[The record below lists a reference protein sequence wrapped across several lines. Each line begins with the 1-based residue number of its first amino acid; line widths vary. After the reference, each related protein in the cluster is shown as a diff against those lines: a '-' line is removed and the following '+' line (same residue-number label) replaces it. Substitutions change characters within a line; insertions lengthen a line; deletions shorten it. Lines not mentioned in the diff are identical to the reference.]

1 MTAAFPRTEIR
12 TERLLLRPHRPE
24 DAVDVRAY
32 AEDPEAARWLPLL
45 PSPYTAA
52 DACRWVEEQA
62 PAAWGSGAAQFAVVE
77 TTSGRV
83 IGSIGVPRV
92 SWAARV
98 GEMGYVIGAPWR
110 GRGYATEAVVAVAAW
125 AFGHGMARLE
135 VLTDVANIAS
145 QRVAVAA
152 GFTREGVRR
161 SAGPARDGGRA
172 DHVVWVRLR
181 GDPAGPSAR
190 ALPDFPPG
198 GLDDG
203 VVLLRP
209 WRPAEAP
216 ALHAIESDPEVLRWN
231 ARTGP
236 PPTQADIT
244 RRIELAPGEW
254 LAGTRARCAVVD
266 MASGA
271 VAGTATLWV
280 EASPAG
286 LGKLGYAI
294 APRCRGAAWRR
305 GPPGCSPTGGSVRPT
320 WPGCTR
326 ARPSRTRP
334 AAACWSEPAS
344 PTRECCGRISRES
357 GGDRTWRYTR
367 CCRARKAADRGL
379 PGAGARE
386 TTVRVPQPASRITP

>member
-172 DHVVWVRLR
+172 DHVVWVRLP

-294 APRCRGAAWRR
+294 APRYRGRGLAPRAARLLADWGLGAANLARVHAGAAVQNTASRR
-305 GPPGCSPTGGSVRPT
+305 VLE
-320 WPGCTR
+320 R
-326 ARPSRTRP
+326 AGFAYEGVLRS
-334 AAACWSEPAS
+334 
-344 PTRECCGRISRES
+344 
-357 GGDRTWRYTR
+357 Y
-367 CCRARKAADRGL
+367 L
-379 PGAGARE
+379 PGVGRRQDMAVYALLPSPEGR
-386 TTVRVPQPASRITP
+386 